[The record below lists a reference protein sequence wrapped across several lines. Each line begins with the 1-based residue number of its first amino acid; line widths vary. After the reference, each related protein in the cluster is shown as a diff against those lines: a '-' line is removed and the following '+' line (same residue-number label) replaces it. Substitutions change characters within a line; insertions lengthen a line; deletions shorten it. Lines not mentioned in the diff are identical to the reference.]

1 MSDFDMFHIENDS
14 ADGITKTH
22 QSSFVEATPQPGKVA
37 PSDMSF
43 QIRKLSKEI
52 RKEQR
57 KKFENISF
65 KNAFL
70 GIESRNQSTS
80 FDFPSLVGKLKEE
93 KEHVLKLEPVQLP

>member
-43 QIRKLSKEI
+43 
-52 RKEQR
+52 
-57 KKFENISF
+57 
-65 KNAFL
+65 
-70 GIESRNQSTS
+70 
-80 FDFPSLVGKLKEE
+80 
-93 KEHVLKLEPVQLP
+93 